1 MASRPPA
8 LSDRLH
14 QLFRQRREVLLL
26 GAAALLLLGA
36 AFKPAVPLKRDIHTF
51 LLVVDITQSM
61 NVEDMSVDGRK
72 ASRMAY
78 TRKLL
83 RDAVASLPCNS
94 RVGVALFAGVYVSTI
109 VHPVEVCASYD
120 AIQDTLSHLEWRQAW
135 HGNSRLGFGMLSAA
149 AALKALEEPAQVV
162 FFTDGEETPRLHAF
176 NRADLSNWQGGKG
189 WLLVGIGGDKPS
201 VVPKLDENN
210 KVLGYWSNNTYQLEP
225 GIAQVS
231 SETRG
236 TRDDGVA
243 TQEHERMYSRLDEE
257 YLVWL
262 AKEIHADYVRGDST
276 PAVLQRMR
284 NLPPAK
290 RDTTP
295 WPVDWLL
302 GLAAAAL
309 IIITYLPRQH
319 TGHWLLAARSIMARA
334 FRILRPSAAAHADGG
349 MSARPPHPARS
360 P

>member
-1 MASRPPA
+1 MASRHTA
-8 LSDRLH
+8 LFDRLQ
-14 QLFRQRREVLLL
+14 QLFRQRREVVLL
-26 GAAALLLLGA
+26 GAATLLLLA
-36 AFKPAVPLKRDIHTF
+36 AALKPAVPLKRDIHTY

-61 NVEDMSVDGRK
+61 NVEDMSVDGSK

-78 TRKLL
+78 TRRLL
-83 RDAVASLPCNS
+83 HDAVASMPCNT
-94 RVGVALFAGVYVSTI
+94 RIGIALFAGVYVSTI
-109 VHPVEVCASYD
+109 LHPVEICASYD
-120 AIQDTLSHLEWRQAW
+120 ALQDTLGHLEWRQAW
-135 HGNSRLGFGMLSAA
+135 HGNSRLGFGMLSAS
-149 AALKALEEPAQVV
+149 AALKALQEPAQVV

-176 NRADLSNWQGGKG
+176 NRADLTSWQGGRG
-189 WLLVGIGGDKPS
+189 WLLVGIGGNKPS

-236 TRDDGVA
+236 TRDDAVA
-243 TQEHERMYSRLDEE
+243 TQEHERMYSKLDEE

-262 AKEIHADYVRGDST
+262 AKAIHADYVRGDST

-284 NLPPAK
+284 HLPPA
-290 RDTTP
+290 RRAATP

-302 GLAAAAL
+302 GLAAAVL
-309 IIITYLPRQH
+309 IIITYLPRQR
-319 TGHWLLAARSIMARA
+319 TAHWLQSARQATARA
-334 FRILRPSAAAHADGG
+334 LKILRPSAAARADDG